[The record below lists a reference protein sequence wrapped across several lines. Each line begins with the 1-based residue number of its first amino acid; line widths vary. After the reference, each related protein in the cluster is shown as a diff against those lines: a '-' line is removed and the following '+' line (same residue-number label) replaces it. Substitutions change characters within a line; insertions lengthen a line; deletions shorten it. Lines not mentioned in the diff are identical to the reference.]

1 MWGLEPCFK
10 VRGPVK
16 RRCDYFFF
24 NLLFTYSYSSPAG
37 HLLFMDRL
45 VSFNCVRKVTQFQH
59 RRAVREAFNFLL
71 EAGVNKLFQSAVFS
85 HKGSTPDI
93 TQKTQGGAIF

>member
-1 MWGLEPCFK
+1 MSRVLNFAGQLK
-10 VRGPVK
+10 GGAII
-16 RRCDYFFF
+16 FF
-24 NLLFTYSYSSPAG
+24 NLLFTYSYSSPTG
-37 HLLFMDRL
+37 HVLFMDRL
-45 VSFNCVRKVTQFQH
+45 LSFKSVRRVTQFQH